1 MPARLLPAKVLLVT
15 VRVPRLTIPPPMGP
29 KRFLLRLA
37 A

>member
-1 MPARLLPAKVLLVT
+1 VDGKNWEVAS
-15 VRVPRLTIPPPMGP
+15 RVEQIDSFLFRGP